1 MNGSRKG
8 NPTMKNRFKLILVS
22 IFMGL
27 FAAALVSFASAE
39 VFSGHIEYS
48 YNGDIIVNND
58 WTIDSETGLLYIKSV
73 GTNGWNECGSGS
85 NSAYTARGGWY
96 KYNSYVKKVV
106 LDGRFSKI
114 SGYAFM
120 DCTNLEEVVMT
131 SAVEQIAYSA
141 FENCSSLHTIWID
154 DYVRVEGMADF
165 RNVPKLDEKV
175 LKGTQIK
182 TIFTSDQAGASISN
196 SALPDTITEIFGT
209 KDSVFHKYAT
219 KKGIKFT
226 EQTGRVY
233 VDIHMDGKLYNT
245 YIIPFGMTIAT
256 KGISANGSAIGIFE
270 DENCTIPFDMT
281 QVLSQDLTLYA
292 KKLMD
297 FGGWSVRTRD
307 YEGLRAEFDYYL
319 DGFVDTDLVE
329 VARVGAIAGKY
340 EYALNE
346 FDLTTEGVKTVLIYE
361 NGYKVGAS
369 IRPPVDNKD
378 TFAISAIGYEGSEED
393 FINKAL
399 ENIVVRGFVVLK
411 NKETGKEHVYY
422 TDAAGSTLAYVSK
435 QILASDEGKVFSQDV
450 KAFVGHAVEATRG
463 KGEDTR
469 YTKEE
474 LMELLTAVY
483 NDNSKIIV
491 GEEINSGTANAN
503 DVIKSYM
510 DTTGQAPSIIGMDL
524 ARHITA
530 TDTFRAEFVRA
541 LIDYCRDGGI
551 ITASSHFTNPLDEEQ
566 GYRGYLG
573 KEKAWEDLIKE
584 GTPSNLL
591 FKRQLNSVATL
602 FRELQNN
609 DIPILWRPLHE
620 MNGNWFWWC
629 IRQENNYLVDQRS
642 YQELWKYVH
651 DYFEKEL
658 GLTNIL
664 WVYAPNND
672 EGYYADVEYCYPG
685 DEYVDMT
692 GLDWYTKGN
701 YEIGASEKA
710 YPRMMEMGM
719 PVALS
724 EYGSN
729 GTLNSVETW
738 EDIQRM
744 YKDGMKITYVLTW
757 SAQNTFINSGRADEL
772 MAKPDTLS
780 QKEVYAMFKA
790 MELE

>member
-1 MNGSRKG
+1 
-8 NPTMKNRFKLILVS
+8 MKNRFKLVLVS
-22 IFMGL
+22 AFIGL
-27 FAAALVSFASAE
+27 FAATLISFASAE

-48 YNGDIIVNND
+48 YNGEIIVNND

-85 NSAYTARGGWY
+85 NSAYVGRGGWY

-120 DCTNLEEVVMT
+120 HCTNLEEVVMT
-131 SAVEQIAYSA
+131 SSVVQIAYSA
-141 FENCSSLHTIWID
+141 FEGCSSLHTIWID
-154 DYVRVEGMADF
+154 DYIRVEGMADF
-165 RNVPKLDEKV
+165 RNVPKLTEKV
-175 LKGTQIK
+175 LKGTNIK
-182 TIFTSDQAGASISN
+182 TIFTSDQAGAYIDE
-196 SALPDTITEIFGT
+196 SALPDTITEIYGA
-209 KDSVFHKYAT
+209 KDSPFHKYAT

-233 VDIHMDGKLYNT
+233 LDIYMDGKLDNT
-245 YIIPFGMTIAT
+245 YIIPFGMTISA
-256 KGISANGSAIGIFE
+256 KGISANGSAIGIFRDE
-270 DENCTIPFDMT
+270 DCTVPFDMEQALT
-281 QVLSQDLTLYA
+281 QNLTLYA

-297 FGGWSVRTRD
+297 FGGWSVRTGD
-307 YEGLRAEFDYYL
+307 YEGLRAEFDYYTGGFL
-319 DGFVDTDLVE
+319 DTELYE
-329 VARVGAIAGKY
+329 VARAGAIAGRY

-346 FDLTTEGVKTVLIYE
+346 FNLMTEGVKTILLYE
-361 NGYKVGAS
+361 NGYKVGS
-369 IRPPVDNKD
+369 SVSPPIDGKE
-378 TFAISAIGYEGSEED
+378 TFAISAVGYEGGEEE
-393 FINKAL
+393 FIDKAT
-399 ENIVVRGFVVLK
+399 ENIVVRGFVVLR
-411 NKETGKEHVYY
+411 NKESGKEQVYY
-422 TDAAGSTLAYVSK
+422 TDAVGSTLAYVSK
-435 QILASDEGKVFSQDV
+435 QTLSSERGQELSDEEKSFISR
-450 KAFVGHAVEATRG
+450 AVETTRG

-474 LMELLTAVY
+474 LMALLTAVY

-510 DTTGQAPSIIGMDL
+510 DETGQAPSIIGMDL

-584 GTPSNLL
+584 GTPSNLI
-591 FKRQLNSVATL
+591 FKRQLNSAATL

-629 IRQENNYLVDQRS
+629 IRQEKNYLVMERS
-642 YQELWKYVH
+642 YQDLWKYIH
-651 DYFEKEL
+651 DYYEKEL
-658 GLTNIL
+658 GLTNLL
-664 WVYAPNND
+664 WVYSPNND
-672 EGYYADVEYCYPG
+672 DGTRVDVEYCYPG

-692 GLDWYTKGN
+692 GIDWYTSGN
-701 YEIGASEKA
+701 YEIGASERA
-710 YPRMMEMGM
+710 YPRMMDMGM
-719 PVALS
+719 PVALT

-729 GTLNSVETW
+729 GSLDSVESW

-744 YKDGMKITYVLTW
+744 YRDGMKITYVLTW
-757 SAQNTFINSGRADEL
+757 SAQNTFINSGKAKEL
-772 MAKPDTLS
+772 MEKPDTLS